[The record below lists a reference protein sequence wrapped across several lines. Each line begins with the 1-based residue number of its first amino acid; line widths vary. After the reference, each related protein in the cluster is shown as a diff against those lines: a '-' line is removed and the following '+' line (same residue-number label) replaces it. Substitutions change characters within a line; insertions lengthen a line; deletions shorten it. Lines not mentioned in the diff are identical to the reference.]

1 MTETDS
7 RGHQPL
13 VLLVDDEQ
21 EFASIMAKRLTKRG
35 YRVIIANSGLEAVR
49 LARDHDFEAAV
60 LDVKMEGMDGIE
72 TLKTL
77 RMLLPR
83 LQVIM
88 LTGHGSVEI
97 ARQAMSLG
105 AHDYLTKP
113 CELSDLMAKLQEALN
128 LP

>member
-7 RGHQPL
+7 GGHKPL
-13 VLLVDDEQ
+13 VLLVDDEK
-21 EFASIMAKRLTKRG
+21 EFASIMAKRLAKRG
-35 YRVIIANSGLEAVR
+35 YRVITANSGLEAVR

>member
-1 MTETDS
+1 MTEDGS
-7 RGHQPL
+7 LGRQPL
-13 VLLVDDEQ
+13 VLLVDDEK

-35 YRVIIANSGLEAVR
+35 YEVITAHSGLEAVR

-88 LTGHGSVEI
+88 LTGHGSTDV
-97 ARQAMSLG
+97 ARQAMNLG
-105 AHDYLTKP
+105 ACDYLTKP
-113 CELSDLMAKLQEALN
+113 CELSDLMAKLQEVLRPA
-128 LP
+128 

>member
-1 MTETDS
+1 MTDDGS
-7 RGHQPL
+7 LGRKPL
-13 VLLVDDEQ
+13 VLLVDDEK

-35 YRVIIANSGLEAVR
+35 YEVITANSGLDAVR

-88 LTGHGSVEI
+88 LTGHGSTDI
-97 ARQAMSLG
+97 ARQAMTLG
-105 AHDYLTKP
+105 ARDYLTKP
-113 CELSDLMAKLQEALN
+113 CELSDLMAKLQEALHN
-128 LP
+128 A

>member
-1 MTETDS
+1 MSGDEIPG
-7 RGHQPL
+7 REPL
-13 VLLVDDEQ
+13 VLLVDDER

-35 YRVIIANSGLEAVR
+35 FQVLTAHSGLDAVR
-49 LARDHDFEAAV
+49 LARNHDFEAAV

-113 CELSDLMAKLQEALN
+113 CELSELMAKLREALKRA
-128 LP
+128 

>member
-1 MTETDS
+1 MSGDEITG
-7 RGHQPL
+7 RGPL
-13 VLLVDDEQ
+13 VLLVDDER

-35 YRVIIANSGLEAVR
+35 FQVLTAHSGLDAVR
-49 LARDHDFEAAV
+49 LARNHDFEAAV
-60 LDVKMEGMDGIE
+60 LDVKMEGMGGIE

-113 CELSDLMAKLQEALN
+113 CELSELMAKLREALKRA
-128 LP
+128 